1 MKRILPLI
9 ILIILSSHAFAESFK
24 LGSKELSLGLGL
36 DNNVYGGSYTSSFPP
51 ISVMYDY
58 GFKDQY
64 GPGVISLG
72 GIAGYTSIKTER
84 ITLTGTAGEKYTV
97 FILGF
102 RSAYHMQFVPNL
114 DTYGGLG
121 LYYKKPSV
129 SYFGQTTVPRPVLDA
144 DLDLALIIG
153 AKYYFNNK
161 MAGLAELGINTL
173 SVLTIGVVFK
183 L

>member
-1 MKRILPLI
+1 MKRLLPV
-9 ILIILSSHAFAESFK
+9 ILIILSYNLYAGSFK

-36 DNNVYGGSYTSSFPP
+36 DNNVYGGNYTNSFPP
-51 ISVMYDY
+51 ISVIYDY
-58 GFKDQY
+58 GFKDSY

-84 ITLTGTAGEKYTV
+84 ITQTGTSGEKYSV

-114 DTYGGLG
+114 DTYAGLG

-129 SYFGQTTVPRPVLDA
+129 SYYGQTTVVRPVLKA

-161 MAGLAELGINTL
+161 MGGFAELGVNTL
-173 SVLTIGVVFK
+173 SILTLGVVFK